1 MAWLLDLR
9 KKPFKIILSAA
20 VVVLMAA
27 LTVFSWDGI
36 PKRLVICT
44 GLTVLSGALL
54 LLPKLPNRITI
65 PLLAVYLYYVPT
77 KIFERIEL
85 PMQDMDRLLDG
96 AAELTAALIVC
107 VCLLIFLFT
116 QHFEAALGG
125 GSAFF
130 LIVFLLEYYIRK
142 FRGDFLMPNDLGAAG
157 TAFTIMGNYRYDLS
171 PEALYTVIYFLF
183 FIVLGAKIR
192 IRMNRWIHAGVSV
205 LAVLAIGSWYYIVME
220 TPKPLGKEFIINYW
234 GLGDTLN
241 LNGACLS
248 YFLLLKDSRMDVP
261 RGYSEK
267 ELETIAAAVAAD
279 YEPADQTAQKPDI
292 IMIMNEAWSDLRA
305 LGELETTKESMSF
318 TDSLTENTIKSN
330 LYVSILGGLTANTE
344 FEALTGNSLAFLAPA
359 AIPYQNQVRHDM
371 PSLAKVLEE
380 QGYETMA
387 MHPSGEAPWS
397 RGKVYGYFGFQE
409 FIHQGVWEVPYEY
422 VRTFISDACN
432 YREIINRYEKR
443 NKDAPFFLFDVT
455 IQNHGGYYGE
465 EPKDVEAVSVGGVP
479 AETVGDLRGL
489 QTYLSLIKV
498 SDEAIKE
505 LVTYFEKVDKPVVLC
520 IFGDHQPLM
529 GDNFYQSILD
539 GQNLSDGEQNLR
551 KYMVPYIIW
560 ANYDIDWEEYGDMS
574 ANYLP
579 AALLECAGLELPPFY
594 QFLLELHREYPV
606 LTKRGCLDKNGNLTD
621 IRDIWDTEPIR
632 AYRMM
637 QYHQLY
643 VKNYR
648 RDIFEEKIVKNQ

>member
-44 GLTVLSGALL
+44 GLTVLSGALM

-267 ELETIAAAVAAD
+267 ELETIAAAAAAD

-305 LGELETTKESMSF
+305 LGELETTKESMAF

-529 GDNFYQSILD
+529 GDNFYQSIFG

-621 IRDIWDTEPIR
+621 IRDIWEAEPIR